1 MMLRGTG
8 GRCCAKK
15 IGGRHS
21 VVWYEEGRIH
31 NVILEQEA
39 EMVLYERE
47 VGLVEQEEM
56 LTLHVTGGRDDV
68 IWNRKEG

>member
-1 MMLRGTG
+1 M
-8 GRCCAKK
+8 
-15 IGGRHS
+15 
-21 VVWYEEGRIH
+21 
-31 NVILEQEA
+31 
-39 EMVLYERE
+39 LYEWE